1 MIQKF
6 TISDQVEL
14 LQRCIQDELDL
25 AQELA
30 TMGLGYD
37 NLHYRHNGNDEGENL
52 FAPNE
57 LYTLRDYNAPENY
70 DFPAC
75 QVPTIGFFSGGGGLE
90 IGFKIAGF
98 NHLASIE
105 INDTFCDT
113 LRQNNKHWNI
123 IGPPGNTGDVCNKEE
138 ITDVLEN
145 KIGIKAPFEGV
156 FHGGPPCQSFSIAAN
171 QRFSKSGDNFKRIGF
186 QHDEFGN
193 LLFEFVWYIKK
204 FKPKAFLIENV
215 VGLLSIDGGYQ
226 IEKTIKILQETGYKV
241 TKAVLNAVH
250 YGVPQSRLRLFI
262 VGIRT
267 KKNFNFPNKEV
278 RAVASAKVLEKSL
291 ASVANHVTRHHRA
304 QSIIRYMELRYGE
317 RDKLGRVDRINPN
330 LPSKTVIAGGN
341 RGGGRSH
348 LHPHTPRT
356 LSVRESARLQTFPD
370 DYVFSGTPARQF
382 TQVGNA
388 VPPVLALK
396 LARAIHSVF

>member
-1 MIQKF
+1 V
-6 TISDQVEL
+6 D
-14 LQRCIQDELDL
+14 
-25 AQELA
+25 
-30 TMGLGYD
+30 
-37 NLHYRHNGNDEGENL
+37 
-52 FAPNE
+52 
-57 LYTLRDYNAPENY
+57 
-70 DFPAC
+70 
-75 QVPTIGFFSGGGGLE
+75 
-90 IGFKIAGF
+90 
-98 NHLASIE
+98 HLANPS
-105 INDTFCDT
+105 
-113 LRQNNKHWNI
+113 
-123 IGPPGNTGDVCNKEE
+123 
-138 ITDVLEN
+138 VLLLT
-145 KIGIKAPFEGV
+145 
-156 FHGGPPCQSFSIAAN
+156 
-171 QRFSKSGDNFKRIGF
+171 RFSKSGDNFKRIGF

-241 TKAVLNAVH
+241 TKAVLNAVD

-278 RAVASAKVLEKSL
+278 GAVASAKVLEKSL
-291 ASVANHVTRHHRA
+291 AGVANHVTRHHRA